1 MLVTLKKKKDTKMQT
16 HPLPPP
22 PPPLRLLF
30 HGVLN
35 LNIELNTDRLVII
48 ISIKI
53 TFRAGSRSLSF
64 RRSENIIL
72 FHHIAV
78 FCVVTQHSWR
88 VVSLCS
94 RLTTQ

>member
-1 MLVTLKKKKDTKMQT
+1 MLVTLKKKETPICKPTPS
-16 HPLPPP
+16 PL
-22 PPPLRLLF
+22 PPLRLLF

-35 LNIELNTDRLVII
+35 LNIELNTDRRVII

-72 FHHIAV
+72 FHYTAV
-78 FCVVTQHSWR
+78 FSVVTQHSWR

>member
-1 MLVTLKKKKDTKMQT
+1 MLVTLKKKRHQYAN
-16 HPLPPP
+16 PPP
-22 PPPLRLLF
+22 PPSPPPLRLLF

-78 FCVVTQHSWR
+78 F
-88 VVSLCS
+88 VSS
-94 RLTTQ
+94 RNTPGE

>member
-1 MLVTLKKKKDTKMQT
+1 MLVTLKKKRHQYAN
-16 HPLPPP
+16 PPP
-22 PPPLRLLF
+22 PPSPPPVRLLF

-35 LNIELNTDRLVII
+35 LNIELNTDRRVII

-72 FHHIAV
+72 FHYTAV
-78 FCVVTQHSWR
+78 FSVVTQHSWR

>member
-1 MLVTLKKKKDTKMQT
+1 MQT

-22 PPPLRLLF
+22 PSPPLRLLF
-30 HGVLN
+30 YGVLN
-35 LNIELNTDRLVII
+35 LNIELNTDRRVII

-72 FHHIAV
+72 FHYTAV
-78 FCVVTQHSWR
+78 FSVVTQHSWR

>member
-1 MLVTLKKKKDTKMQT
+1 MLVTLKKRHQYAN
-16 HPLPPP
+16 PPP
-22 PPPLRLLF
+22 PPSPPPLRLLF
-30 HGVLN
+30 YGVLN
-35 LNIELNTDRLVII
+35 LNIELNTDRRVII

-72 FHHIAV
+72 FHYTAV
-78 FCVVTQHSWR
+78 FSVVTQHSWR

>member
-1 MLVTLKKKKDTKMQT
+1 MLVTLKKRHQYAN
-16 HPLPPP
+16 PPPPPSP

-30 HGVLN
+30 YGVLN
-35 LNIELNTDRLVII
+35 LNIELNTDRRVII

-53 TFRAGSRSLSF
+53 TFRAGSRSVSF

-72 FHHIAV
+72 FHHTAV
-78 FCVVTQHSWR
+78 FSVVTQHSWR

>member
-1 MLVTLKKKKDTKMQT
+1 MLVTLKKKR
-16 HPLPPP
+16 HLYANPPP
-22 PPPLRLLF
+22 PPSPPPLRLLF

-35 LNIELNTDRLVII
+35 LNIELNTDRRVII

-72 FHHIAV
+72 FHYTAV
-78 FCVVTQHSWR
+78 FSVVTQHSWR

>member
-1 MLVTLKKKKDTKMQT
+1 MLVTLKKRDTNMQT
-16 HPLPPP
+16 HPVP

-35 LNIELNTDRLVII
+35 LNIELNTDRHVII

-72 FHHIAV
+72 FHHTAV
-78 FCVVTQHSWR
+78 FSVVTQRS
-88 VVSLCS
+88 
-94 RLTTQ
+94 

>member
-1 MLVTLKKKKDTKMQT
+1 MYVWKLLGEDQCWLHLKKKDTKMQT
-16 HPLPPP
+16 HPLP

-53 TFRAGSRSLSF
+53 TFRAGSRRGEAYLSVGLKISF
-64 RRSENIIL
+64 S
-72 FHHIAV
+72 F
-78 FCVVTQHSWR
+78 
-88 VVSLCS
+88 
-94 RLTTQ
+94 TT